1 MTTTVKV
8 HVSKEAIEFAMPRDS
23 SHCMIAEGI
32 KSAVP
37 RATHISVDLQTI
49 RFTKSSKRYIYLTP
63 RTCQIAIL
71 SFDSGNKPDPWS
83 FQLRNPQ
90 IIFAGSRQAKAAIDR
105 IIKGGDE
112 PESKKESKET
122 KEKKS
127 KAVLQAR
134 LTRKRLA
141 APLSRGTV
149 PDVTGGKSPPKH
161 VLDDGVPFSRRRA
174 FGLRLLE
181 F

>member
-1 MTTTVKV
+1 
-8 HVSKEAIEFAMPRDS
+8 
-23 SHCMIAEGI
+23 MIAEGI
-32 KSAVP
+32 KSAVTSNSHFRRP
-37 RATHISVDLQTI
+37 TDNTLYAAALHLPHTS
-49 RFTKSSKRYIYLTP
+49 
-63 RTCQIAIL
+63 TCQIAIL

-122 KEKKS
+122 KEKKP
-127 KAVLQAR
+127 
-134 LTRKRLA
+134 TRKRLA

-149 PDVTGGKSPPKH
+149 PDVTGGKSPPKPVYH
-161 VLDDGVPFSRRRA
+161 SPAAGHSA
-174 FGLRLLE
+174 AAA
-181 F
+181 